1 MEAHQV
7 LLNSFLSQTK
17 TQFVIPVYQ
26 RNYDW
31 TEHQCKQL
39 FKDIVD
45 VGKLQGKSHF
55 VGSIVFIHDGV
66 YTSTEVKPLVVID
79 GQQRLTTISLLYL
92 ALYKFAMS
100 NGMEEKANEINE
112 TYLVN
117 KFVKE
122 DSSKLKLKQTDM
134 NAKAFK
140 FLLATDDAS
149 VYGEYSKVIENYKIF
164 TGNITA
170 DNFEFILNGLN
181 SLLFVEISL
190 ERGKDDPQRIFESLN
205 STGLELSQADLIR
218 NYILMGLEPKEQIR
232 IFEEYWEVI
241 ENNAKDKEKEESR
254 VSEFIRDYLTLKNKK
269 IPNKNKVY
277 EEFKNIFAD
286 RSKMFYD
293 TNLKEIRDF
302 SFHYNKLI
310 NPNNEPN
317 IEIQRE
323 LSYINRLEMNVSFP
337 FLIPVYEDYKKSI
350 ITTEEFLKV
359 LKLTQSY
366 AWRRFI
372 VNLQTNALNKI
383 FMTLYDDI
391 QKSNYI
397 DSLERALI
405 KKKGIQRYPNNTEI
419 ESALGEKDVYNI
431 QSKNR
436 VYFLELLENFNNR
449 EYVSIDNPEI
459 TIEHIF
465 PQKPDG
471 KWKDSLEAH
480 EFLVI
485 KEKYLNTIAN
495 LTLSGNNGSLGNKTF
510 LEKKNMNTDDK
521 QQGYKF
527 SRLWLNHYLNEIE
540 KWDLVELKNR
550 YVILLNRFFEIWE
563 YPNIEISTEDEAEQ
577 EYTIYSSPDPKGKKL
592 RYFIFKDEKIIAE
605 EISKM
610 YYHVIRGLLV
620 EKPNVILNSELKNT
634 IQISSNPNDW
644 RTPYKISDNYFI
656 EANIGN
662 NSKFRRLKSAL
673 TKCDYEDELLIA
685 FAK

>member
-17 TQFVIPVYQ
+17 TQFVIPVNQ

-39 FKDIVD
+39 FKDIIE

-92 ALYKFAMS
+92 ALYKFAMT

-140 FLLATDDAS
+140 FLLSANDAS
-149 VYGEYSKVIENYKIF
+149 GYGEYSKVIENYKIF

-218 NYILMGLEPKEQIR
+218 NYILMGLEPKEQVR

-254 VSEFIRDYLTLKNKK
+254 VSDFSRDYLTLKNKK

-277 EEFKNIFAD
+277 EEFKSIFAD
-286 RSKMFYD
+286 RNKTFYD
-293 TNLKEIRDF
+293 INLKEIRDF
-302 SFHYNKLI
+302 SYHYNKLI
-310 NPNNEPN
+310 NPINEPDLDL
-317 IEIQRE
+317 QRE
-323 LSYINRLEMNVSFP
+323 LNYINRLEMNVSFP
-337 FLIPVYEDYKKSI
+337 FLIPVYEDYKNNI
-350 ITTEEFLKV
+350 ISMEEFLKV

-383 FMTLYDDI
+383 FMTLYGDI

-397 DSLERALI
+397 ESLERALV
-405 KKKGIQRYPNNTEI
+405 KKKGIQRYPNNAEI
-419 ESALGEKDVYNI
+419 ESALAEKDMYNI

-436 VYFLELLENFNNR
+436 LYFLELLENYNNR
-449 EYVSIDNPEI
+449 EYVSVDNPDI

-465 PQKPDG
+465 PQKPDA
-471 KWKDSLEAH
+471 KWRDFLSAEDYATIKDK
-480 EFLVI
+480 F
-485 KEKYLNTIAN
+485 LNTIAN

-527 SRLWLNHYLNEIE
+527 SRLWLNHYLKELE
-540 KWDLVELKNR
+540 KWDLETLKAR
-550 YVILLNRFFEIWE
+550 YSLLLDRFFEVWD
-563 YPNIEISTEDEAEQ
+563 YPNVEIIAEDETDQ
-577 EYTIYSSPDPKGKKL
+577 EYTIYSSPDPTGKKL
-592 RYFIFKDEKIIAE
+592 RYFIFKDEKIVE
-605 EISKM
+605 KEISKM
-610 YYHVIRGLLV
+610 YYHVLRSLL
-620 EKPNVILNSELKNT
+620 EAKPNVILSPDLKNS
-634 IQISSNPNDW
+634 IQISSNPLDL
-644 RTPYKISDNYFI
+644 RMPYKISDNYYA
-656 EANIGN
+656 EANLGN
-662 NSKFRRLKSAL
+662 DSKFKRLKSAL
-673 TKCDYEDELLIA
+673 TKCDCEDELLIA